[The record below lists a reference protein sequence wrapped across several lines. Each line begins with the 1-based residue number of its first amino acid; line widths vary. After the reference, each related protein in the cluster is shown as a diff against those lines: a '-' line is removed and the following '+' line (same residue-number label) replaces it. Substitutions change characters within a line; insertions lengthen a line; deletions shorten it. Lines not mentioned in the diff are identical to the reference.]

1 MGDADEV
8 TFAPMEALFDG
19 LGGLDVSRV
28 KPLAELA
35 SGSYNYFAEGDI
47 LLAKVTPCFESG
59 KKAIARNLTNGVG
72 FATSEVHVIRA
83 DRSKIETRFLRYLL
97 CSEDFRA
104 EGMRSMTG
112 AGGLRRVSENA
123 ILDFR
128 PKITDKKIQRAIA
141 DFLDRET
148 ARIDQLIQ
156 KKERLV
162 EVVDEKRS
170 SMITAAVTG
179 RVDPAAAGHSPPK
192 GIAKHGQLSFDALP
206 SDWSVRRIK
215 TISPV
220 MRGASPRPIDDPAY
234 FDERGEYAWV
244 RISDVTASKG
254 LLLETAQRLSERGA
268 AKSVKLGIGELFL
281 SIAGSVGKPCI
292 TGIKACIHDGFVYFP
307 FLPKDSQKFLY
318 WIFES
323 HECFSGLGKLG
334 TQLNLNTETV
344 GNIAIPF
351 PPISTQRTLAEFLDD
366 RIAEIDRLRERML
379 NSVDR
384 LREFRAAL
392 ITAAVTGQI
401 DVKTWGKKGTTDRR
415 LDQIEESMSA

>member
-1 MGDADEV
+1 MSYRLKYLLQMKYGDA
-8 TFAPMEALFDG
+8 
-19 LGGLDVSRV
+19 
-28 KPLAELA
+28 LA
-35 SGSYNYFAEGDI
+35 SGDRLPGNISVYGSNGAIGTHSVRNTGI
-47 LLAKVTPCFESG
+47 PAIIVGRKGSHGKVTWAADG
-59 KKAIARNLTNGVG
+59 G
-72 FATSEVHVIRA
+72 FCIDTALYI
-83 DRSKIETRFLRYLL
+83 DNRSCKGHLRYAYYLL
-97 CSEDFRA
+97 Q
-104 EGMRSMTG
+104 TL
-112 AGGLRRVSENA
+112 GLDQSSKDSAVPG
-123 ILDFR
+123 LDRFEAHNR
-128 PKITDKKIQRAIA
+128 QISQLDIESQKSIA

-192 GIAKHGQLSFDALP
+192 GIAKHGQLWFDALP